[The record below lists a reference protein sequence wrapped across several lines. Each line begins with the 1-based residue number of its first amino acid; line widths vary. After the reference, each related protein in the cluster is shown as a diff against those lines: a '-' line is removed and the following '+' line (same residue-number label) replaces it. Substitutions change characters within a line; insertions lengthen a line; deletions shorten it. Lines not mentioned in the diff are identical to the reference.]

1 MARDICSVGTM
12 TVATFSPSLRVTL
25 DGFAGLREFAMNVAV
40 SGDHSMTSI
49 FSP

>member
-1 MARDICSVGTM
+1 M
-12 TVATFSPSLRVTL
+12 TVATFSLSLRVTL
-25 DGFAGLREFAMNVAV
+25 EGFAGLSEFEIKVAV